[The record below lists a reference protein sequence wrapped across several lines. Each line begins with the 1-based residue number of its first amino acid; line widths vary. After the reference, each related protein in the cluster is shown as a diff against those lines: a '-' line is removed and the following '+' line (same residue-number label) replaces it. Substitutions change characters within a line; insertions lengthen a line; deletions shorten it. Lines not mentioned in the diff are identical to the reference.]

1 MRRFL
6 FLLLLVAVP
15 YVLNAQEL
23 PESTN
28 KKIKPVPETE
38 SGGSLLFPEN
48 EESTV
53 LKRPKKEP
61 KINLRQETDLTD
73 PGIKFKEKTKLKQD
87 APMGPGFV
95 SDTFLGEIRTGE
107 TIIKLM
113 CRDHGY
119 QDGDLVRIWVDD
131 KVVIEKIYLKY
142 AYQGVRI
149 PLKQGFNKIEIEA
162 LNQGESGPNT
172 AEFVVMNDKG
182 EVIQKNEWNLASG
195 VKALLVVLKE

>member
-53 LKRPKKEP
+53 LKRPKKGTQ
-61 KINLRQETDLTD
+61 N
-73 PGIKFKEKTKLKQD
+73 
-87 APMGPGFV
+87 
-95 SDTFLGEIRTGE
+95 
-107 TIIKLM
+107 
-113 CRDHGY
+113 
-119 QDGDLVRIWVDD
+119 
-131 KVVIEKIYLKY
+131 
-142 AYQGVRI
+142 
-149 PLKQGFNKIEIEA
+149 
-162 LNQGESGPNT
+162 
-172 AEFVVMNDKG
+172 
-182 EVIQKNEWNLASG
+182 
-195 VKALLVVLKE
+195 